1 MNLNCSEERL
11 SSGASIFLSLW
22 FSLSGLAAVVGNAT
36 VLGILY
42 KKESLRTISNR
53 FLASLSVADFFV
65 GLVLNPI
72 FLAKYLSQPQSGHGS
87 MTKIIQHILWIH
99 SAGATSLSLC
109 CASVDRLIAIRFPYR
124 YQEFV
129 TKTRCHVVIT
139 AVWVISLFLPFLMF
153 IKDKVGWLFFA
164 AITYLFPIFVVILCY
179 AFIFKAARTQG
190 KRIKEERHHSND
202 DTLRGVVKNFKAIK
216 TIGLVL
222 SVCII
227 TWIPCFILTIIAYHY
242 STTKKDCLFEK
253 LFSLA
258 WPWVGATA
266 LTSSAINPLI
276 YYFRNGEFRQAFCST
291 FSSFPC
297 LSEPQNVSD
306 LGLKTERKEMATND
320 GTRGNFGQI
329 KTEL

>member
-87 MTKIIQHILWIH
+87 IIQKILWIH
-99 SAGATSLSLC
+99 SVGATSLSLC

-139 AVWVISLFLPFLMF
+139 AVWVISLFLPFF
-153 IKDKVGWLFFA
+153 DI
-164 AITYLFPIFVVILCY
+164 Y
-179 AFIFKAARTQG
+179 
-190 KRIKEERHHSND
+190 KRWS
-202 DTLRGVVKNFKAIK
+202 GVV
-216 TIGLVL
+216 VL
-222 SVCII
+222 RS
-227 TWIPCFILTIIAYHY
+227 H
-242 STTKKDCLFEK
+242 
-253 LFSLA
+253 
-258 WPWVGATA
+258 
-266 LTSSAINPLI
+266 
-276 YYFRNGEFRQAFCST
+276 
-291 FSSFPC
+291 
-297 LSEPQNVSD
+297 NVSFSNICGYFV
-306 LGLKTERKEMATND
+306 LC
-320 GTRGNFGQI
+320 FYF
-329 KTEL
+329 